1 MIKLHQTK
9 ADFSDMNIA
18 NLYQI
23 PNTTFGNF
31 WNGSDTD
38 YMEYMQNFRL
48 NYNWDVNN
56 IEQLHKVVSDCFNG
70 FIKATGKSIGQFNFL
85 LRAAMKHR
93 NLPSLEND
101 DYMKLEIDL
110 SGEPQEVKQEIKNRF
125 YQMSSRSFIDFRSEE
140 KDKLVYVYNRRGMMN
155 EGERIA
161 ICKAKPSITL
171 TDNFKSAKD
180 NNFIISG
187 VLKDIAL
194 PNTEF
199 SFTYTAGNDT
209 KELKAS
215 AEEILQIATAKSKE
229 AKNIIKPEN
238 EVKIADFAK
247 KEIKQENTQ
256 TRQSLKAESTYEEI
270 TKEATS
276 SVKIDYN
283 NIESTLQDYEAKELE
298 KLKQRMAYGKEV
310 AMGIYKELRTKI
322 DSGIGILEAL
332 NVLKQKY
339 REEHAVNMASVYLS
353 RDLQEIAIKE
363 QTIANLLKA
372 VNERD
377 ETIAQKDIEITKRED
392 SLYNAKSTIAQ
403 KENDL
408 RLLKEKM
415 EETIENLEAQTKAT
429 IQEIEETH
437 TKEKEEL
444 EKEILVSDE
453 LISKQENEI
462 SALNKTNEIL
472 QKENNDLKNE
482 NKTLIK
488 RESEL
493 EAQNQA
499 LQKREKMLETIEQS
513 NKELIIDKKSLQSE
527 NALMSKRI
535 DELEAMLKDFKTK
548 NAELSQNLA
557 TLQKDYHEVVKTLT
571 TPATRNIAQTNSKV
585 TPNEKDSQEKKS
597 TFTEIR
603 KSRVSEILPPKK
615 KL

>member
-1 MIKLHQTK
+1 MIKLNQTK

-31 WNGSDTD
+31 WNGSDSD
-38 YMEYMQNFRL
+38 YVEYMKNFRL
-48 NYNWDVNN
+48 NYNWDVDN
-56 IEQLHKVVSDCFNG
+56 IEQLHKVTQDCFNG
-70 FIKATGKSIGQFNFL
+70 FIKATSKSIGQFNFL

-110 SGEPQEVKQEIKNRF
+110 SGEPQAIKDEIKNKF
-125 YQMSSRSFIDFRSEE
+125 YQMNSRSFIDFRSEE
-140 KDKLVYVYNRRGMMN
+140 KDKLVYVYNRRGMLN

-180 NNFIISG
+180 NNFIVSG

-194 PNTEF
+194 PHTEF
-199 SFTYTAGNDT
+199 GFTYIAGNDT

-215 AEEILQIATAKSKE
+215 GEDILSIANAKSKE
-229 AKNIIKPEN
+229 AKNITKPDN
-238 EVKIADFAK
+238 EVKIADSAK

-256 TRQSLKAESTYEEI
+256 TRQSLRAESTYEEI

-276 SVKIDYN
+276 SVKMQD

-322 DSGIGILEAL
+322 DSGVGILEAL

-363 QTIANLLKA
+363 QIIVNLMKA

-415 EETIENLEAQTKAT
+415 EETIEELEAQTKNT
-429 IQEIEETH
+429 IQEIEDAH
-437 TKEKEEL
+437 TREKENL

-462 SALNKTNEIL
+462 SALKKTNEIL

-493 EAQNQA
+493 EAENKA
-499 LQKREKMLETIEQS
+499 LHKSEEMLKTIEQS
-513 NKELIIDKKSLQSE
+513 NKELTIDKKSLQSE
-527 NALMSKRI
+527 NALMTKRV
-535 DELEAMLKDFKTK
+535 DELEAMLKEFKTK

-557 TLQKDYHEVVKTLT
+557 SLQKDYHEVVKTLT
-571 TPATRNIAQTNSKV
+571 TPTTQKATQSNSTTSTN
-585 TPNEKDSQEKKS
+585 NERDEKP
-597 TFTEIR
+597 TLIR
-603 KSRVSEILPPKK
+603 KSRVSEILPPKTRQQ
-615 KL
+615 